1 MFLSLIQK
9 RRSIRKFQNKAVE
22 SEKIDMITEA
32 MLRAPSS
39 RGINPWEFILI
50 DHPDTIDYLSK
61 TKKHGSSFLKNA
73 PFAIVILGDIEKSDM
88 WIEDTS
94 ISATYIQLAAEDIGL
109 SSCWIQIRNRPHD
122 ENHSGNDYVAEH
134 LNIPEQYQVTSII
147 AIGYPDEQKEAHKK
161 EHLQT
166 EKIHLNQY

>member
-1 MFLSLIQK
+1 MFLPLIQK
-9 RRSIRKFQNKAVE
+9 RRSIRQFQNKAVE
-22 SEKIDMITEA
+22 QEKIEIITEA

-50 DHPDTIDYLSK
+50 DRPEMMDYLSK

-73 PFAIVILGDIEKSDM
+73 PFAIIILADTQKSDV
-88 WIEDTS
+88 WVEDTS
-94 ISATYIQLAAEDIGL
+94 ITATYIQLAAEDIGL

-122 ENHSGNDYVAEH
+122 ESRSGRDYIAEY
-134 LNIPEQYQVTSII
+134 LKIPDQYQVASII
-147 AIGYPDEQKEAHKK
+147 AIGYADESKEAHKK